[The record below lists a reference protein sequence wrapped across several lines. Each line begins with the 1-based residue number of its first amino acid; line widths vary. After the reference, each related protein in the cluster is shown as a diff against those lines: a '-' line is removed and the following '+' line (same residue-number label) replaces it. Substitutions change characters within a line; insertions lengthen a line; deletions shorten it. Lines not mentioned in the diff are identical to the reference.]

1 MKKTI
6 DFMSKSSK
14 WLLVFGI
21 VFSQLAFPLG
31 VLADEVIESNEEEN
45 ALVDTAL
52 DNENVLE
59 NEEVVA
65 DDNAVVDDAMNNVPE
80 EGEEETI
87 EETTD
92 EPVVAEN
99 IVTINGEVTDN
110 YVINPGDNTSV
121 SIAVDG
127 EEKISFNFNGKL
139 YGTYQYTVEGIEK
152 TVTIEYVGNNADV
165 LKKYEVGT
173 DLSKKIR
180 YDASN
185 CVIAGFGKDIFAVN
199 DIKAYYDLEAFIAD
213 YDASVIVTRDGVEL
227 ADEDSINANDKLE
240 IVAVDDAE
248 LVRVS
253 GNSSYTINRL
263 GDIYVDNIIDRN
275 DQELV
280 LDDVIRNNAVNNFND
295 INGDGIL
302 DILDA
307 TDSLFI
313 TNDGSVPTT
322 DTLKS
327 VVEVAD
333 NEAVIGEEVKVS
345 LKVSGFT
352 NTSLYGIEGLVNYD
366 DSILELVGANING
379 TNSLGYLNLENNRFA
394 YVFDGFNNNDEAL
407 LVLTFKVIASGDV
420 DVTISNL
427 VASYGARYNLENDTT
442 TVSLTVLDYGKG
454 GDVDDNNAVPAT
466 TVNTDDVVSA
476 VAQVVNTVNANNDNA
491 DTYSEDKEV
500 EEKSK
505 ATKKDKK
512 KDSDEEETEKSSTS
526 KTIIIILIILVIIGL
541 IYVIFKDDEEENA
554 QKPENKVKSNEK
566 ANKKNNKK

>member
-31 VLADEVIESNEEEN
+31 VLADEVMDSNEEEN
-45 ALVDTAL
+45 TLVDTTL

-59 NEEVVA
+59 NEEVVV
-65 DDNAVVDDAMNNVPE
+65 DDNTVVDDAMDNVPE
-80 EGEEETI
+80 EGENVI
-87 EETTD
+87 EELTD
-92 EPVVAEN
+92 EPIVGEN
-99 IVTINGEVTDN
+99 IVTINGEVTDT
-110 YVINPGDNTSV
+110 YVINPGDSTSV
-121 SIAVDG
+121 SIAIDG
-127 EEKISFNFNGKL
+127 EENANFNFSNKL
-139 YGTYQYTVEGIEK
+139 YGTYQYTISSIEK
-152 TVTIEYVGNNADV
+152 TITIEYVGNNADI
-165 LKKYEVGT
+165 LKKYEVGAE
-173 DLSKKIR
+173 LSKKIR

-185 CVIAGFGKDIFAVN
+185 CVIAGFGKDIFTVT
-199 DIKAYYDLEAFIAD
+199 DIKNYYDLEAFMVD
-213 YDASVIVTRDGVEL
+213 YNALVNVTRDGVVL
-227 ADEDSINANDKLE
+227 EDTTDVNANDKLE
-240 IVAVDDAE
+240 IVADEEPE
-248 LVRVS
+248 LVRTS
-253 GNSSYTINRL
+253 GNSSYVINRL

-280 LDDVIRNNAVNNFND
+280 LDDIIRNNAVNNFND

-313 TNDGSVPTT
+313 TNDSSVETT
-322 DTLKS
+322 DTLNS
-327 VVEVAD
+327 IVEIAD

-352 NTSLYGIEGLVNYD
+352 NTSLYGIEGSINYD
-366 DSILELVGANING
+366 ENILELVGANING

-394 YVFDGFNNNDEAL
+394 YTFEGFNNNEEAL

-427 VASYGARYNLENDTT
+427 VASYGNRYNLENDTT

-454 GDVDDNNAVPAT
+454 GDVDNTAVPVT
-466 TVNTDDVVSA
+466 TVNTEDVVSA
-476 VAQVVNTVNANNDNA
+476 VVQVANTVKTNNDTT
-491 DTYSEDKEV
+491 DTYGEDKEV
-500 EEKSK
+500 EEKSS

-512 KDSDEEETEKSSTS
+512 KDSDDEEETEKGSVS

-541 IYVIFKDDEEENA
+541 IYVIFKDDEEETV
-554 QKPENKVKSNEK
+554 QKTESKAKSNERSS
-566 ANKKNNKK
+566 KKNNKK

>member
-313 TNDGSVPTT
+313 TNDGAVSTT

-352 NTSLYGIEGLVNYD
+352 NTSLYGIEGLINYD

-476 VAQVVNTVNANNDNA
+476 VAQVVNTVNANNDNI

-554 QKPENKVKSNEK
+554 QKPENKVKPNEK

>member
-92 EPVVAEN
+92 EPIVAEN

-127 EEKISFNFNGKL
+127 EEKISFNFNCKL

-152 TVTIEYVGNNADV
+152 TVTIEYVGNNADI

-199 DIKAYYDLEAFIAD
+199 DIKAYYDLEAFMAA

-352 NTSLYGIEGLVNYD
+352 NTSLYGIEGLINYD

-554 QKPENKVKSNEK
+554 QKPENKVKPNEK

>member
-31 VLADEVIESNEEEN
+31 VLADEVMDSNEEEN
-45 ALVDTAL
+45 TLVDTTL

-59 NEEVVA
+59 NEEVVV
-65 DDNAVVDDAMNNVPE
+65 DDNTVVDDAMDNVPE
-80 EGEEETI
+80 EGENVI
-87 EETTD
+87 EELTD
-92 EPVVAEN
+92 EPIVGEN
-99 IVTINGEVTDN
+99 IVTINGEVTDT
-110 YVINPGDNTSV
+110 YVINPGDSTSV
-121 SIAVDG
+121 SIAIDG
-127 EEKISFNFNGKL
+127 EGNANFNFSNKL
-139 YGTYQYTVEGIEK
+139 YGTYQYTISSIEK
-152 TVTIEYVGNNADV
+152 TITIEYVGNNADI
-165 LKKYEVGT
+165 LKKYEVGAE
-173 DLSKKIR
+173 LSKKIR

-185 CVIAGFGKDIFAVN
+185 CVIAGFGKDIFTVT
-199 DIKAYYDLEAFIAD
+199 DIKNYYDLEAFMVD
-213 YDASVIVTRDGVEL
+213 YNALVNVTRDGVVL
-227 ADEDSINANDKLE
+227 EDTTDVNANDKLE
-240 IVAVDDAE
+240 IVADEEPE
-248 LVRVS
+248 LVRTS
-253 GNSSYTINRL
+253 GNSSYVINRL

-280 LDDVIRNNAVNNFND
+280 LDDIIRNNAVNNFND

-313 TNDGSVPTT
+313 TNDSSVETT
-322 DTLKS
+322 DTLNS
-327 VVEVAD
+327 IVEIAD

-352 NTSLYGIEGLVNYD
+352 NTSLYGIEGSINYD
-366 DSILELVGANING
+366 ENILELVGANING

-394 YVFDGFNNNDEAL
+394 YTFEGFNNNEEAL

-427 VASYGARYNLENDTT
+427 VASYGNRYNLENDTT

-454 GDVDDNNAVPAT
+454 GDVDNTAVPVT
-466 TVNTDDVVSA
+466 TVNTEDVVSA
-476 VAQVVNTVNANNDNA
+476 VVQVANTVKTNNDTT

-500 EEKSK
+500 EEKSST
-505 ATKKDKK
+505 TKKDKK
-512 KDSDEEETEKSSTS
+512 KDSDDEEETEKGSVS

-541 IYVIFKDDEEENA
+541 IYVIFKDDEEETV
-554 QKPENKVKSNEK
+554 QKTESKAKSNERSS
-566 ANKKNNKK
+566 KKNNKK

>member
-31 VLADEVIESNEEEN
+31 VLADEVMDSNEEEN
-45 ALVDTAL
+45 TLVDTTL

-59 NEEVVA
+59 NEEVVV
-65 DDNAVVDDAMNNVPE
+65 DDNTVVDDAMDNVPE
-80 EGEEETI
+80 EGENVI
-87 EETTD
+87 EELTD
-92 EPVVAEN
+92 EPIVGEN
-99 IVTINGEVTDN
+99 IVTINGEVTDT
-110 YVINPGDNTSV
+110 YVINPGDSTSV
-121 SIAVDG
+121 SIAIDG
-127 EEKISFNFNGKL
+127 EENANFNFSNKL
-139 YGTYQYTVEGIEK
+139 YGTYQYTISSIEK
-152 TVTIEYVGNNADV
+152 TITIEYVGNNADI
-165 LKKYEVGT
+165 LKKYEVGAE
-173 DLSKKIR
+173 LSKKIR

-185 CVIAGFGKDIFAVN
+185 CVIAGFGKDIFTVT
-199 DIKAYYDLEAFIAD
+199 DIKNYYDLEAFMVD
-213 YDASVIVTRDGVEL
+213 YNALVNVTRDGVVL
-227 ADEDSINANDKLE
+227 EDTTDVNANDKLE
-240 IVAVDDAE
+240 IVADEEPE
-248 LVRVS
+248 LVRTS
-253 GNSSYTINRL
+253 GNSSYVINRL

-280 LDDVIRNNAVNNFND
+280 LDDIIRNNAVNNFND

-313 TNDGSVPTT
+313 TNDSSVETT
-322 DTLKS
+322 DTLNS
-327 VVEVAD
+327 IVEIAD

-352 NTSLYGIEGLVNYD
+352 NTSLYGIEGSINYD
-366 DSILELVGANING
+366 ENILELVGANING

-394 YVFDGFNNNDEAL
+394 YTFEGFNNNEEAL

-427 VASYGARYNLENDTT
+427 VASYGNRYNLENDTT

-454 GDVDDNNAVPAT
+454 GDVDNTAVPVT
-466 TVNTDDVVSA
+466 TVNTEDVVSA
-476 VAQVVNTVNANNDNA
+476 VVQVANTVKTNNDTT

-500 EEKSK
+500 EEKSST
-505 ATKKDKK
+505 TKKDKK
-512 KDSDEEETEKSSTS
+512 KDSDDEEETEKGSVS

-541 IYVIFKDDEEENA
+541 IYVIFKDDEEETV
-554 QKPENKVKSNEK
+554 QKTESKAKSNERSS
-566 ANKKNNKK
+566 KKNNKK

>member
-31 VLADEVIESNEEEN
+31 VLADEVMDSNEEEN
-45 ALVDTAL
+45 TLVDTTL

-59 NEEVVA
+59 NEEVVV
-65 DDNAVVDDAMNNVPE
+65 DDNTVVDDAMDNVPE
-80 EGEEETI
+80 EGENVI
-87 EETTD
+87 EEPTD
-92 EPVVAEN
+92 EPIVGEN
-99 IVTINGEVTDN
+99 IVTINGEVTDT
-110 YVINPGDNTSV
+110 YVINPGDSTSV
-121 SIAVDG
+121 SIAIDG
-127 EEKISFNFNGKL
+127 EENANFNFSNKL
-139 YGTYQYTVEGIEK
+139 YGTYQYTISSIEK
-152 TVTIEYVGNNADV
+152 TITIEYVGNNADI
-165 LKKYEVGT
+165 LKKYEVGAE
-173 DLSKKIR
+173 LSKKIR

-185 CVIAGFGKDIFAVN
+185 CVIAGFGKDIFTVT
-199 DIKAYYDLEAFIAD
+199 DIKNYYDLEAFMVD
-213 YDASVIVTRDGVEL
+213 YNALVNVTRDGVVL
-227 ADEDSINANDKLE
+227 EDTTDVNANDKLE
-240 IVAVDDAE
+240 IVADEEPE
-248 LVRVS
+248 LVRTS
-253 GNSSYTINRL
+253 GNSSYVINRL

-280 LDDVIRNNAVNNFND
+280 LDDIIRNNAVNNFND

-313 TNDGSVPTT
+313 TNDSSVETT
-322 DTLKS
+322 DTLNS
-327 VVEVAD
+327 IVEIAD

-352 NTSLYGIEGLVNYD
+352 NTSLYGIEGSINYD
-366 DSILELVGANING
+366 ENILELVGANING

-394 YVFDGFNNNDEAL
+394 YTFEGFNNNEEAL

-427 VASYGARYNLENDTT
+427 VASYGNRYNLENDTT

-454 GDVDDNNAVPAT
+454 GDVDNTAVPVT
-466 TVNTDDVVSA
+466 TVNTEDVVSA
-476 VAQVVNTVNANNDNA
+476 VVQVANTVKTNNDTT

-500 EEKSK
+500 EEKSST
-505 ATKKDKK
+505 TKKDKK
-512 KDSDEEETEKSSTS
+512 KDSDDEEETEKGSVS

-541 IYVIFKDDEEENA
+541 IYVIFKDDEEETV
-554 QKPENKVKSNEK
+554 QKTESKAKSNERSS
-566 ANKKNNKK
+566 KKNNKK